1 MKTGRTVPS
10 RSLRAASDFEV
21 RHRSLIS
28 IAIYLLAFAFWALDR
43 RDVAGFIGRLLPA
56 TMPATQISYLIA
68 ALPALLAAWIS
79 TWTCAYLPSG
89 ANEGL
94 RLRPG
99 DDDLVTD
106 GPYRFVRHPLYLGM
120 ILCFLGFAILLNRL
134 GFAIAML
141 GITVFVY
148 RLILR
153 EEAELDAAF
162 GASYRAYRDAVP
174 RLFPARGKIWRI
186 GRAPN
191 WKQGLIGG
199 GYLWLVAAALVV
211 LAASLKESM
220 FYATLAAAFAVRIIS
235 TRLAKHLTS
244 DAAAISP

>member
-1 MKTGRTVPS
+1 LWT
-10 RSLRAASDFEV
+10 ASDFEV

-43 RDVAGFIGRLLPA
+43 RDVAGYIARLLPA
-56 TMPATQISYLIA
+56 NMPTTRISYLIA

-79 TWTCAYLPSG
+79 TWTCAYLPGG

-94 RLRPG
+94 RPG
-99 DDDLVTD
+99 DGGLVTD
-106 GPYRFVRHPLYLGM
+106 GPYRFVRHPLYLGT

-134 GFAIAML
+134 GLAIAML
-141 GITVFVY
+141 GITAFVY

-174 RLFPARGKIWRI
+174 RLFPALV
-186 GRAPN
+186 GRRRRAGRTPN
-191 WKQGLIGG
+191 WKQGVIGG

-220 FYATLAAAFAVRIIS
+220 FYGTLTAGFGIRIIS
-235 TRLAKHLTS
+235 TRLAKRPTS
-244 DAAAISP
+244 DAATSS

>member
-1 MKTGRTVPS
+1 VPS
-10 RSLRAASDFEV
+10 RSWWAASDFEV

-43 RDVAGFIGRLLPA
+43 RDVAGYIARLLPA
-56 TMPATQISYLIA
+56 DLPATQISYLIA
-68 ALPALLAAWIS
+68 AQPALLAAWIS
-79 TWTCAYLPSG
+79 TWACAYLPGG

-94 RLRPG
+94 RPG
-99 DDDLVTD
+99 DNDLVTD
-106 GPYRFVRHPLYLGM
+106 GPYRLVRHPLYLGT

-141 GITVFVY
+141 GITAFVC
-148 RLILR
+148 RLISR

-162 GASYRAYRDAVP
+162 GASYRAYWDAVP
-174 RLFPARGKIWRI
+174 RLFPAPRGKIWRL
-186 GRAPN
+186 GRVPN

-220 FYATLAAAFAVRIIS
+220 FYATLAAAFGVRIIS
-235 TRLAKHLTS
+235 TRWAKHLTS
-244 DAAAISP
+244 NAAAISP